1 MTHAKKI
8 LVLLTVLIAT
18 LTCAR
23 SAKVPPIYLSKD
35 ASALERL
42 AAAEVR
48 RYLYATTG
56 GLAAITP
63 IASLAEAKAPGLVI
77 DKAGVMLAS
86 GVFDNFAPAKA
97 PQLGAED
104 YWLKTLKKNG
114 ESFLFIG
121 GGDGPGIL
129 YAAYAFAE
137 KLGVRFYLEGDVIP
151 DDKIVF
157 RMPDLDESGR
167 PLFPWRGIQP
177 FHDFAEGP
185 DWWNEDTYQA
195 ILAQLPKLKMNFFGL
210 HTYPEKNPNA
220 EPAVWIGTAEDADAD
235 GRVGFSYPSSWQ
247 NTLRSNPGSHNWG
260 YQPTPTGKF
269 HLGAS
274 LLFDRDDFGPEV
286 MNGLMPEPKT
296 PEESNELFNRAGA
309 MLRGAFTLARSL
321 GVKTCVGT
329 ETPLTV
335 PALVREHLKKS
346 GRDPQDPKTIKA
358 LYEGMFKR
366 IAATYPIDTYWFWT
380 TENWTWSDAKDEE
393 IKAVTTDLDMAI
405 QAAKAVAAPFSLAT
419 CGWVLGPPSRRA
431 LFDEVLPKAVAVSCI
446 NREVGKTPVDATFAR
461 ISGRS
466 KWAIPWMEDDPSLT
480 SPQLWAGRM
489 RRDAVDALRYGCDGL
504 FGIHWRTRI
513 LSPNVLALARA
524 AWDQSWNNVP
534 MAYADQIGPN
544 NGVYVRAAEAAMPGT
559 GETAIYRDVRDRV
572 NGYRILVP
580 DGVCAVTLKFC
591 ETEFDRKGARVFDVY
606 VQGRKIAES
615 VDLFDRAG
623 RYKPY
628 DLTAPAVEVK
638 GGRLNID
645 FVDRIHYPSI
655 AGIVIQGPA
664 FTKKINC
671 GGPQALDYDAD
682 WPETP
687 RFLGVEDLY
696 GDWARNQFGRGPDTE
711 IAAVFSR
718 VDGRLPIPV
727 TWTTGPGGIRPDTRP
742 WGEVAQAFSFVDEL
756 AALRPR
762 VQGAGNL
769 ERFDYWL
776 KNFEAMR
783 ETAHFQCAWSDYN
796 KGLERVKTLPDA
808 AAKAAAAKEALLP
821 PRFEMTKALMTILG
835 NLAATAS
842 NTGEMGTIANWE
854 QHLIPEAFLKPGEE
868 LKALLGGPLP
878 AYADLPAEYAG
889 PARVVVPTTR
899 TILAAGEPLALKAMV
914 LASEPPTAVTLH
926 WRTLGVGKF
935 AAAAMEH
942 TARNTYRVSLPALT
956 GDIEY
961 YIEAQAGGRDVFF
974 PVTAPALNQT
984 VVVMK

>member
-1 MTHAKKI
+1 MPHAKKI
-8 LVLLTVLIAT
+8 LALSAVLLTA

-23 SAKVPPIYLSKD
+23 SVKVPAVYLSRN

-63 IASLAEAKAPGLVI
+63 IATLAEAKTPGLII
-77 DKAGVMLAS
+77 DKAGALLAS
-86 GVFDNFAPAKA
+86 GGFDNFSPVKA
-97 PQLGAED
+97 PKLGPED
-104 YWLKTLKKNG
+104 YWLKTLKKG
-114 ESFLFIG
+114 GQSYLIIC
-121 GGDGPGIL
+121 GGDGTGVL

-157 RMPDLDESGR
+157 HIPDLDESGR
-167 PLFPWRGIQP
+167 PLFPLRGIQP

-220 EPAVWIGTAEDADAD
+220 EPAVWIGTAEDSGAD

-269 HLGAS
+269 HLGTS
-274 LLFDRDDFGPEV
+274 LFFDRDDFGPEV

-296 PEESNELFNRAGA
+296 AEESNELFNRAGA

-335 PALVREHLKKS
+335 PTAVQERLKKA
-346 GRDPQDPKTIKA
+346 GRDPEDPKTIKA

-366 IAATYPIDTYWFWT
+366 IAAAYPIDTFWFWT
-380 TENWTWSDAKDEE
+380 NENWTWSDAKDED
-393 IKAVTTDLDMAI
+393 IKAVTTDLDMAV
-405 QAAKAVAAPFSLAT
+405 QAAKAVSAPFSLAT
-419 CGWVLGPPSRRA
+419 CGWVLGPPSRRT
-431 LFDEVLPKAVAVSCI
+431 LFDEVLPKSMAVSCI
-446 NREVGKTPVDATFAR
+446 NREVGKTPMDASFAR
-461 ISGRS
+461 IAGRS

-534 MAYADQIGPN
+534 MAFADQVGPI
-544 NGVYVRAAEAAMPGT
+544 NGVYVRAAEAAMAGT

-580 DGVCAVTLKFC
+580 DGVYAVTLKFC
-591 ETEFDRKGARVFDVY
+591 ETEFDKKGARVFDVY
-606 VQGRKIAES
+606 VQGRKIAEN
-615 VDLFDRAG
+615 VDVFDRAG

-638 GGRLNID
+638 GGRLSID

-655 AGIVIQGPA
+655 AGIVIRGPA

-671 GGPQALDYDAD
+671 GGPQTLDYDAD

-696 GDWARNQFGRGPDTE
+696 RDWARNQFGRGPDTE

-718 VDGRLPIPV
+718 VDGKLPIPV
-727 TWTTGPGGIRPDTRP
+727 TWTTGPGGIRPDARP
-742 WGEVAQAFSFVDEL
+742 WGEVGPGFAFVDEL
-756 AALRPR
+756 TALRPR
-762 VQGAGNL
+762 VLGAGNL
-769 ERFDYWL
+769 ERFDFWL

-783 ETAHFQCAWSDYN
+783 ETARFQCAWSDYN
-796 KGLERVKTLPDA
+796 KAMEKVKALPDA
-808 AAKAAAAKEALLP
+808 AAKAAAAKESLLP
-821 PRFEMTKALMTILG
+821 PRIEMAHSLRTILG

-854 QHLIPEAFLKPGEE
+854 QHLIPDAFLKPGEE
-868 LKALLGGPLP
+868 LKTLLGGPLP
-878 AYADLPAEYAG
+878 AYADLPAEYGG
-889 PARVVVPTTR
+889 PARVVVPTVR
-899 TILAAGEPLALKAMV
+899 TIVAAGETLSIKAMV
-914 LASEPPTAVTLH
+914 LAAEPPGAVTLY
-926 WRTLGVGKF
+926 WRMLGSGKF
-935 AAAAMEH
+935 AAVEMAH
-942 TARNTYRVSLPALT
+942 SARNTYRVSLPALT

-961 YIEAQAGGRDVFF
+961 YIKARAGDRDVYF